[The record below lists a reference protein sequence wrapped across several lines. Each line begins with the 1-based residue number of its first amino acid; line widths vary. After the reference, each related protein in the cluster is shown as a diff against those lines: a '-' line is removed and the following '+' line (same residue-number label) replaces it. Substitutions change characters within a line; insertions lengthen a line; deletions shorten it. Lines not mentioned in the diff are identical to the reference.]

1 VSSLEPETSRTPYD
15 PAMRLRRSCLAV
27 PGSSPKMLDKA
38 RTLPADQVFLDL
50 EDAVAPSEKTDA
62 TRQHIVEALQQDWTA
77 KTKVVRINGVATRWC
92 WRDVTYV
99 VEGAGAHL
107 DCIMIPKVHDA
118 SHVHFVDHL
127 LTQLEL
133 DLGLEVGRIGLEL
146 QIETGHGAVKM
157 DEIASASP
165 RAETLIFGPGDYAA
179 NLGVP
184 QLTVGQIETDYPGD
198 QWHYINARIVNTA
211 RAYGLQAID
220 GPFAAI
226 RDLEGLREVARR
238 SRLLGMDGKWALHP
252 DQIAIANEVYSPAQK
267 QFDLAVA
274 ILDAYRVATDEE
286 GRGAVMFNGEM
297 IDEASRKMALQVEA
311 AGRAAGMTP
320 TPKDG

>member
-1 VSSLEPETSRTPYD
+1 
-15 PAMRLRRSCLAV
+15 MRLRRSCLAV

-38 RTLPADQVFLDL
+38 RSLPADQVFLDL

-62 TRQHIVEALQQDWTA
+62 TRQNIVDALRRGLAA

-146 QIETGHGAVKM
+146 QIETGHGARQ
-157 DEIASASP
+157 DG
-165 RAETLIFGPGDYAA
+165 RDR
-179 NLGVP
+179 
-184 QLTVGQIETDYPGD
+184 VGL
-198 QWHYINARIVNTA
+198 A
-211 RAYGLQAID
+211 
-220 GPFAAI
+220 
-226 RDLEGLREVARR
+226 ARR
-238 SRLLGMDGKWALHP
+238 DADLRPRRLRRQPRHPAADGRR
-252 DQIAIANEVYSPAQK
+252 DR
-267 QFDLAVA
+267 
-274 ILDAYRVATDEE
+274 DATTRATS
-286 GRGAVMFNGEM
+286 GTT
-297 IDEASRKMALQVEA
+297 S
-311 AGRAAGMTP
+311 TP
-320 TPKDG
+320 GS

>member
-1 VSSLEPETSRTPYD
+1 
-15 PAMRLRRSCLAV
+15 MRLRRSCLAV
-27 PGSSPKMLDKA
+27 PGSSPKMLGKA

-50 EDAVAPSEKTDA
+50 EDAVAPSEKTDG
-62 TRQHIVEALQQDWTA
+62 TRQQIVDALRGDWVAPTR
-77 KTKVVRINGVATRWC
+77 VVRVNGVATRWC
-92 WRDVTYV
+92 YADISYV
-99 VEGAGAHL
+99 VRGAGADL

-133 DLGLEVGRIGLEL
+133 DLELEVGRIGLEL
-146 QIETGHGAVKM
+146 QIETGHGCLKM
-157 DEIASASP
+157 EEIAAASK

-184 QLTVGQIETDYPGD
+184 QLTVGAIDTAYPGD

-220 GPFAAI
+220 GPYAAI
-226 RDLEGLREVARR
+226 RDLDGFAEVARR

-252 DQIAIANEVYSPAQK
+252 DQIALVNEIYSPDQK
-267 QFDLAVA
+267 QFDLACA
-274 ILDAYRVATDEE
+274 ILEAYRVATEEE
-286 GRGAVMFNGEM
+286 GLGAVMFNGEM
-297 IDEASRKMALQVEA
+297 IDEASRKMAIQVEA
-311 AGRAAGMTP
+311 SGRAAGMQP
-320 TPKDG
+320 TSATGG